1 MNKFTVNLTP
11 EFENDLD
18 TIYFELLFTNHN
30 IVSAKR
36 FFYKVRK
43 SVLSLAVFP
52 ERYSRLSNCE
62 KSLELN
68 IRRFLL

>member
-11 EFENDLD
+11 EFENDMD

-43 SVLSLAVFP
+43 SVLS
-52 ERYSRLSNCE
+52 
-62 KSLELN
+62 
-68 IRRFLL
+68 